1 MPRNRFFHC
10 LTLAAAFFLLW
21 ETQAS
26 AYETRVVT
34 DHANTPLFQLRFFD
48 QGEEYGNALSETEG
62 EVSTWQLSA
71 AQKDAVTQAVELWAD
86 ILGPGANNAVP
97 AAINVGTMNEVNADA
112 ISVANPTWHG
122 TPWEGSSGLAG
133 ALIGDQSMNP
143 PAQIRI
149 GKMNFSIPDIPSS
162 LPTGNGIDLVGTLY
176 HEMGHALGISS
187 LALVG
192 EDDGGNPVY
201 GFDTEISPWDRHLV
215 DRYGV
220 TPTTDMEVVRSEP
233 ETAPGADPV
242 FTVGEMTESGVLF
255 KGTHVSEVLAGALNG
270 GLPIEGFEGDSLD
283 LSHIELDRSLMS
295 HQDYRNYQ
303 VFMEAE
309 LAALQDIGYTIDR
322 KNFYGFSVYGDNLT
336 LSNGQGYFARNA
348 DGTAYLPGQPNTA
361 AYGVGLHIYGS
372 GNDITQTADLLA
384 CGTAGT
390 GIRVDGEA
398 NTLRI
403 APGVRV
409 SADGAYGTGLLLAYG
424 KGQNVV
430 SRGEIRAT
438 GTGGAGARFDFGGS
452 LLGLDSGLT
461 AEYRGSYIRSR
472 TEAAEDESGNIV
484 TQLYERYD
492 LLDELKGPLTER
504 FDVSGPLSGN
514 AAAIYISR
522 NAWVKNINI
531 VNGAALSG
539 DIISDWNPGNSDVQ
553 QAQAAANGDDLLTS
567 LSFGR
572 LAAGDGSATDA
583 PDPDFRLR
591 YDGNILGRHSIRMS
605 VGGGALSFNGRAEV
619 LDVNVRE
626 GATLSGNAEYTLNAL
641 DNGYVS
647 VDGTFTNAGTVAP
660 GNSIGTITINGDYH
674 QTATGR
680 LLTEFDAS
688 GTSDRLAVNGNAVV
702 NGTLYLAP
710 LPGYYAGSL
719 SLAPITAS
727 GNLTEGYATNLL
739 LDSPTLEMIATPQ
752 GGTATILSSRAAD
765 AYSRYAANGNAANV
779 GRALSS
785 AEGVRDDMRN
795 LYAALDFSAADGS
808 TVRDALSQLSPDA
821 YGNAALASFDMH
833 RMLSD
838 LILPGTFS
846 RAPQKDG
853 EWHVFAQ
860 PYAGTFDQPGRSGM
874 GGYDATNV
882 GLIGGA
888 ERSTPGGLTVG
899 GHVVFNHQSMT
910 GDANGKLRGEGL
922 YLGAQGLYAPA
933 GWDGWNVF
941 GIGRLGVE
949 NWRMKRAV
957 SFNGYNRENNKD
969 WTGFSGSVRAGGG
982 YEADWGTIKAGPF
995 AALDYAFS
1003 SRPSLTEDNGMGSR
1017 LHLDSET
1024 FHSLRSS
1031 LGVRMSTNER
1041 QLGEHATWK
1050 AHVSAAWNHELLDK
1064 AGTMHAS
1071 FVEAANAGFSNT
1083 VKVPGRDSL
1092 GLGAGVRFNT
1102 DKHVSFS
1109 LNAGSELFRRD
1120 ATSVYGNLAVE
1131 WKF

>member
-10 LTLAAAFFLLW
+10 LALAAAVFLLW

-26 AYETRVVT
+26 AYETRIVT

-48 QGEEYGNALSETEG
+48 QGEGYGNALSESEG
-62 EVSTWQLSA
+62 DVSTWQLSA
-71 AQKDAVTQAVELWAD
+71 AQKDAVTQAVEHWAN

-112 ISVANPTWHG
+112 ISVANPAWHG
-122 TPWEGSSGLAG
+122 TPWEGFSGLAG

-149 GKMNFSIPDIPSS
+149 GKMNFSIPDTPSP
-162 LPTGNGIDLVGTLY
+162 LPTGDGVELVGALY

-187 LALVG
+187 LATMG
-192 EDDGGNPVY
+192 EGYDGNPVY

-215 DRYGV
+215 DQYGV
-220 TPTTDMEVVRSEP
+220 TPATDMEVVHSGA
-233 ETAPGADPV
+233 APGADPV
-242 FTVGEMTESGVLF
+242 FTVGEMKESGVLF

-295 HQDYRNYQ
+295 HQGYRNYQ

-336 LSNGQGYFARNA
+336 LDNGRGYFARNA
-348 DGTAYLPGQPNTA
+348 DGTAYLPGRPNTA

-372 GNDITQTADLLA
+372 GNDITQTANLLA

-438 GTGGAGARFDFGGS
+438 GTGGVGARFDFGGS

-461 AEYRGSYIRSR
+461 AEYRGSYIRSL
-472 TEAAEDESGNIV
+472 TEAAMDESGSIV
-484 TQLYERYD
+484 TQLYEQYD
-492 LLDELKGPLTER
+492 LLDELGGPLAER
-504 FDVSGPLSGN
+504 FDVSGPLSGD

-522 NAWVKNINI
+522 NAWVKTINI

-553 QAQAAANGDDLLTS
+553 QAQATTNGDDLLTG
-567 LSFGR
+567 LRFGR
-572 LAAGDGSATDA
+572 LAAGDGSVTDA

-591 YDGNILGRHSIRMS
+591 YDGNILGKHSIRMS
-605 VGGGALSFNGRAEV
+605 VDGGALSFNGRAEV

-626 GATLSGNAEYTLNAL
+626 GATLSGNAEYALNAL

-647 VDGTFTNAGTVAP
+647 VDGVFTNAGTVAP

-680 LLTEFDAS
+680 LLAEFDAS
-688 GTSDRLAVNGNAVV
+688 GTSDGLAVNGNAVV

-710 LPGYYAGSL
+710 LPGYYEGSL

-739 LDSPTLEMIATPQ
+739 LDSPTLKMTVTPQ
-752 GGTATILSSRAAD
+752 GGTATVLSSRAAD

-785 AEGVRDDMRN
+785 ADGVRDDMRN
-795 LYAALDFSAADGS
+795 LYAALDFSAPDGS
-808 TVRDALSQLSPDA
+808 TVREALSRLSPDA

-853 EWHVFAQ
+853 EWHGSVQ

-882 GLIGGA
+882 GLIGSA

-910 GDANGKLRGEGL
+910 GDTNGKLRGEGL

-933 GWDGWNVF
+933 DWDGWNVF

-949 NWRMKRAV
+949 NWRMKRTV

-969 WTGFSGSVRAGGG
+969 WTGFSGSIRAGGG
-982 YEADWGTIKAGPF
+982 YEADWDTLKAGPF

-1041 QLGEHATWK
+1041 QFGEHATWK
-1050 AHVSAAWNHELLDK
+1050 AHASAAWNHELLDK

-1071 FVEAANAGFSNT
+1071 FVDAANAGFSNT

-1102 DKHVSFS
+1102 DKRVSFS

-1120 ATSVYGNLAVE
+1120 ETSVYGNLAVE
-1131 WKF
+1131 WTF

>member
-112 ISVANPTWHG
+112 ISVANPTWQG
-122 TPWEGSSGLAG
+122 TPWEGASGLAG

-149 GKMNFSIPDIPSS
+149 GKMNFSIPDIPSP
-162 LPTGNGIDLVGTLY
+162 LPTGNGINLVGTLY

-192 EDDGGNPVY
+192 EDDDGNPVY

-233 ETAPGADPV
+233 ETAPGAGPV

-452 LLGLDSGLT
+452 LFGLDSGLP

-492 LLDELKGPLTER
+492 LLDELKGPLAER

-605 VGGGALSFNGRAEV
+605 VDGGALSFNGRAEV
-619 LDVNVRE
+619 LDANVRE

-680 LLTEFDAS
+680 LFTEFDAS
-688 GTSDRLAVNGNAVV
+688 GTSCS
-702 NGTLYLAP
+702 T
-710 LPGYYAGSL
+710 
-719 SLAPITAS
+719 
-727 GNLTEGYATNLL
+727 TN
-739 LDSPTLEMIATPQ
+739 P
-752 GGTATILSSRAAD
+752 
-765 AYSRYAANGNAANV
+765 
-779 GRALSS
+779 
-785 AEGVRDDMRN
+785 
-795 LYAALDFSAADGS
+795 
-808 TVRDALSQLSPDA
+808 
-821 YGNAALASFDMH
+821 
-833 RMLSD
+833 
-838 LILPGTFS
+838 
-846 RAPQKDG
+846 
-853 EWHVFAQ
+853 
-860 PYAGTFDQPGRSGM
+860 
-874 GGYDATNV
+874 
-882 GLIGGA
+882 
-888 ERSTPGGLTVG
+888 
-899 GHVVFNHQSMT
+899 
-910 GDANGKLRGEGL
+910 
-922 YLGAQGLYAPA
+922 
-933 GWDGWNVF
+933 
-941 GIGRLGVE
+941 
-949 NWRMKRAV
+949 
-957 SFNGYNRENNKD
+957 
-969 WTGFSGSVRAGGG
+969 
-982 YEADWGTIKAGPF
+982 
-995 AALDYAFS
+995 
-1003 SRPSLTEDNGMGSR
+1003 
-1017 LHLDSET
+1017 
-1024 FHSLRSS
+1024 
-1031 LGVRMSTNER
+1031 
-1041 QLGEHATWK
+1041 
-1050 AHVSAAWNHELLDK
+1050 
-1064 AGTMHAS
+1064 
-1071 FVEAANAGFSNT
+1071 
-1083 VKVPGRDSL
+1083 
-1092 GLGAGVRFNT
+1092 
-1102 DKHVSFS
+1102 
-1109 LNAGSELFRRD
+1109 
-1120 ATSVYGNLAVE
+1120 
-1131 WKF
+1131 